1 METRC
6 TVCQN
11 HVSEQNVV
19 IQEHNG
25 EEYYFC
31 SDDCRVEFLKD
42 PSKYEDY
49 HPSIEGADDIE
60 TLMCARCGSLVSEED
75 ATKQEYKEEE
85 GQYEKYYFCS
95 DECRIE
101 FIKEPHKYTGRS
113 GKHISA

>member
-19 IQEHNG
+19 IQEHDG
-25 EEYYFC
+25 EE
-31 SDDCRVEFLKD
+31 
-42 PSKYEDY
+42 
-49 HPSIEGADDIE
+49 
-60 TLMCARCGSLVSEED
+60 
-75 ATKQEYKEEE
+75 
-85 GQYEKYYFCS
+85 YYFCS

-101 FIKEPHKYTGRS
+101 FIKEPHKYIGRS